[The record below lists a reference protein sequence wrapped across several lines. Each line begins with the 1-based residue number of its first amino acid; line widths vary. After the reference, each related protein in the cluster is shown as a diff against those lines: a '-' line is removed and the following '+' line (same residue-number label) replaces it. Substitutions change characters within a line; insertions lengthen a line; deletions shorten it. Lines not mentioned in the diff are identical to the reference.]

1 MYQPFATPEPKVA
14 YGLPLAA
21 DGNAEQGDVC
31 SQHTAERAML
41 NRVISRADL
50 AGGTPFS
57 RADLSGGMPLAAP
70 VRIDAAHTAAYNQAL
85 QNTQQ
90 HKLKQALEE
99 KESALVETKRERDEA
114 LVETKRFRNDLDS
127 ALAKIGELE
136 TQVAGIQQRPPTQ
149 SRVGFVFGSAFQ
161 TRVYIGCHNPAS
173 SRWQLVI
180 QHARLQKPVHILK
193 FTVQP

>member
-1 MYQPFATPEPKVA
+1 MYQPFATLEPKVA

-31 SQHTAERAML
+31 TQHTAERAML

-50 AGGTPFS
+50 A
-57 RADLSGGMPLAAP
+57 GGMPLAAP

-114 LVETKRFRNDLDS
+114 LVETKRLRNDLDS

-173 SRWQLVI
+173 SRWQVVI
-180 QHARLQKPVHILK
+180 QHTLK

>member
-1 MYQPFATPEPKVA
+1 MCIRDRYE
-14 YGLPLAA
+14 
-21 DGNAEQGDVC
+21 
-31 SQHTAERAML
+31 
-41 NRVISRADL
+41 
-50 AGGTPFS
+50 
-57 RADLSGGMPLAAP
+57 
-70 VRIDAAHTAAYNQAL
+70 QAL

-90 HKLKQALEE
+90 RQLKQALEE
-99 KESALVETKRERDEA
+99 KEKACRARDEA
-114 LVETKRFRNDLDS
+114 LVETKRLRNDLDS

-173 SRWQLVI
+173 SRWQVVI
-180 QHARLQKPVHILK
+180 QHILK

>member
-1 MYQPFATPEPKVA
+1 M
-14 YGLPLAA
+14 PLAA

-31 SQHTAERAML
+31 TQHTAERARL

-50 AGGTPFS
+50 SGGTPFS

-90 HKLKQALEE
+90 RKLKQALEE
-99 KESALVETKRERDEA
+99 KESACRERDEA
-114 LVETKRFRNDLDS
+114 LVETERLRNDLDS

-149 SRVGFVFGSAFQ
+149 NRVGFVFGSAFQ

-173 SRWQLVI
+173 SRWQVVI
-180 QHARLQKPVHILK
+180 QHILR

>member
-1 MYQPFATPEPKVA
+1 MGPTP
-14 YGLPLAA
+14 GLEAA
-21 DGNAEQGDVC
+21 DCQAEQPAQKVIKLNRASRMPVAASGHSEQGDGRT
-31 SQHTAERAML
+31 QHNL
-41 NRVISRADL
+41 
-50 AGGTPFS
+50 P
-57 RADLSGGMPLAAP
+57 GGMPLAAP

-90 HKLKQALEE
+90 RKLKQALEE
-99 KESALVETKRERDEA
+99 KESACRERDEA
-114 LVETKRFRNDLDS
+114 LVETERLRNDLDS

-149 SRVGFVFGSAFQ
+149 NRVGFVFGSAFQ

-173 SRWQLVI
+173 SRWQVVI
-180 QHARLQKPVHILK
+180 QHILR

>member
-1 MYQPFATPEPKVA
+1 MYQPFATLEPKVA

-31 SQHTAERAML
+31 TQHTAERAML

-50 AGGTPFS
+50 AGG
-57 RADLSGGMPLAAP
+57 MPLAAP
-70 VRIDAAHTAAYNQAL
+70 VRIDAVRTAAYEQAL

-90 HKLKQALEE
+90 RKLKQVLDE
-99 KESALVETKRERDEA
+99 KERACRARDEA
-114 LVETKRFRNDLDS
+114 LVETKRLRNDLDS

-161 TRVYIGCHNPAS
+161 TRVYIVGCHNPAS
-173 SRWQLVI
+173 SRWQVVI
-180 QHARLQKPVHILK
+180 QHILK